1 MYPQRR
7 VSAANASRPAGT
19 WVADSGVRLAQVAPL
34 YESVPPHLYGGT
46 ERIVSYLTEELL
58 RRGHEVTLFASGD
71 SVTRARLVA
80 GASRALRLDPIVVDP
95 LPYHIAQIQRV
106 AALARRF
113 DVIHNHMDYIGLPLT
128 ALADTPVVTTLHG
141 RLDIPDLPVVF
152 AAYPSAPLVSI
163 SDAQR
168 GPLASANWY
177 ATVHHGLPV
186 TSFQMGRGD
195 GGYLAFL
202 GRISPEK
209 GVDAAI
215 RVAAAAGLPLK
226 IAAKIDR
233 VDRAYCEET
242 IRPLLGGHVEF
253 LGEIGGDD
261 KVRFLGGARAL
272 LFPIDW
278 PEPFGLVMIE
288 ALACGTPVIALRRG
302 SVPEVVQE
310 GVTGFVCDDEASMIE
325 AVRRVDTIDRAT
337 CRRVFE
343 SRFSD
348 VRMVDDYERVYCD
361 VLASRAPEL
370 ASSTAAA
377 PSPTAA
383 P

>member
-1 MYPQRR
+1 MCLQRR
-7 VSAANASRPAGT
+7 DGAANLRRDAGT
-19 WVADSGVRLAQVAPL
+19 CVADSGVRIAQVAPL

-71 SVTRARLVA
+71 SVTRARLVT
-80 GASRALRLDPIVVDP
+80 GASRALRLDPTVVDP

-141 RLDIPDLPVVF
+141 RLDMADLPIVF

-186 TSFQMGRGD
+186 TSFAMGRGD

-209 GVDAAI
+209 GIDAAI

-288 ALACGTPVIALRRG
+288 ALACGTPVIARRRG
-302 SVPEVVQE
+302 SVPEVVQD

-325 AVRRVDTIDRAT
+325 AVRRVDTINRAT
-337 CRRVFE
+337 CRCVFE

-361 VLASRAPEL
+361 VLTSRAPEF
-370 ASSTAAA
+370 APSTAASTA
-377 PSPTAA
+377 TAA

>member
-7 VSAANASRPAGT
+7 VSAANASRAAGT
-19 WVADSGVRLAQVAPL
+19 CVADSGVRLAQVAPL

-71 SVTRARLVA
+71 SVTGARLVA
-80 GASRALRLDPIVVDP
+80 GASRALRLDPVVVDP

-141 RLDIPDLPVVF
+141 RLDMADLPIVF

-177 ATVHHGLPV
+177 ATIHHGLPV
-186 TSFQMGRGD
+186 TSFAMGRGA

-202 GRISPEK
+202 GRISQEK

-226 IAAKIDR
+226 IAVKIDR

-261 KVRFLGGARAL
+261 KARFLGGARAL

-288 ALACGTPVIALRRG
+288 ALACGTPVIARRRG

-361 VLASRAPEL
+361 VLASRTPEL
-370 ASSTAAA
+370 ASATAAA